1 MGFGA
6 LRSIVRPLCRT
17 LHLSQASPASGT
29 MSTLPSY
36 LCPKTCLNSLLCGS
50 IYRQSP
56 WISMSNQLHSLTD
69 TRFPKRRPQDKARR
83 KRASLKPPGPYAW
96 VKYTPGEPI
105 LPNNPNEGSVKRRN
119 EKKRMRLR
127 RAFKLAEAKK
137 RKAQLQEANRKKKIK
152 QVERKMAAVARDRA
166 WTERLVELQ
175 GLEEEKK
182 KAMA

>member
-1 MGFGA
+1 M
-6 LRSIVRPLCRT
+6 
-17 LHLSQASPASGT
+17 
-29 MSTLPSY
+29 
-36 LCPKTCLNSLLCGS
+36 
-50 IYRQSP
+50 
-56 WISMSNQLHSLTD
+56 
-69 TRFPKRRPQDKARR
+69 
-83 KRASLKPPGPYAW
+83 KPPGPYAW

-166 WTERLVELQ
+166 WAERLVELQ

>member
-17 LHLSQASPASGT
+17 LLSRASPVSVT
-29 MSTLPSY
+29 TSSVSISS
-36 LCPKTCLNSLLCGS
+36 CPKHGFDSFLGGS

-56 WISMSNQLHSLTD
+56 WMSISNQLHSLTD
-69 TRFPKRRPQDKARR
+69 TPSPRRRPQDKPRR
-83 KRASLKPPGPYAW
+83 KRASLKPSEPYAW

-119 EKKRMRLR
+119 EKKRMRQR

-137 RKAQLQEANRKKKIK
+137 RKAQLQEANRQKKIK
-152 QVERKMAAVARDRA
+152 QVECKMAAVARERA
-166 WTERLVELQ
+166 WADRLVELQ
-175 GLEEEKK
+175 RLLEEKK